1 MNPSNLI
8 ANAQDDPKREW
19 LETGSRL
26 ICMIPFRRL
35 NMDIKL
41 WKWEQIMHTSFHFIL
56 KYAQTHVLEWPF
68 GLQQ

>member
-19 LETGSRL
+19 LETRSWL
-26 ICMIPFRRL
+26 IYMIPFQHL
-35 NMDIKL
+35 IMDIKL

-56 KYAQTHVLEWPF
+56 KYAQIHVLKWPF
-68 GLQQ
+68 SLQQ